1 MILDY
6 YNVFALST
14 YEEGESEIEGGE
26 KSFEKTNIELYP
38 NKQKFETV
46 FSNQLF
52 GINGYYFFPGT
63 YDESCLLVTCLSSYK
78 DQKSLFEV
86 YELSPLLRDKI
97 KDWSYGKLVCS
108 VLYYYLN
115 YEIAKTNL
123 NSLDW
128 FLIGGLI
135 QSPAISREVFSFLKQ
150 NNIVNFSSKNERIV
164 GFINSLLF
172 PPYSSYYDYQKP
184 ELDVKR
190 FYRFLKLSDL
200 SNIDKSIIPN
210 LIEKTTIEQNRKA
223 IGFFLRSQLKER

>member
-1 MILDY
+1 MILYY

-14 YEEGESEIEGGE
+14 YEEGEFEIEGEE

-63 YDESCLLVTCLSSYK
+63 YDESCLLLTCLSSYK

-97 KDWSYGKLVCS
+97 KDWSYGQLVCS

-135 QSPAISREVFSFLKQ
+135 QSLAISREVFSFLKQ

-184 ELDVKR
+184 ELDVKI

-200 SNIDKSIIPN
+200 SNIDKSIIRN